1 MPLNPMPIRTAPR
14 CAWYLPPRGFDSTGW
29 ARAVA
34 EVCQTVGE
42 QNPLDGATLHP
53 DGRVTWRISRP
64 PAPPPPPPVIRV
76 RDPDNVKS
84 FESNAARRTP

>member
-1 MPLNPMPIRTAPR
+1 MPLNPMPIRAAPR
-14 CAWYLPPRGFDSTGW
+14 GAWYLPPRGFDLTRW
-29 ARAVA
+29 AHAVA
-34 EVCQTVGE
+34 EVCRTVGLP
-42 QNPLDGATLHP
+42 NPLDGAQFHP

-84 FESNAARRTP
+84 FESATTRRTP